1 VRLIARARRNDLDG
15 RRQRPD
21 HQASPVLRGHP
32 AGGIRRPAAENPT
45 TEEATLQYHI
55 TGDGGGDW
63 TVSIAG
69 GKMTITPGTN
79 PALLTITMSASDLL
93 DALNSRNGAVPALV
107 IPPQRRGSS
116 SGAVRALRG
125 TMALSLTRPEGD
137 PFKLEMCFNGAAT
150 PRTEMTV
157 AIADQIAIQEG
168 RMNGQEAFMTGKMRV
183 QGDMGFLMQVG
194 MATAS

>member
-1 VRLIARARRNDLDG
+1 MADSAQITKVSQFFEEIL
-15 RRQRPD
+15 
-21 HQASPVLRGHP
+21 P
-32 AGGIRRPAAENPT
+32 AGFAAQQAENPT
-45 TEEATLQYHI
+45 TEEATLQYRV
-55 TGDGGGDW
+55 TGDGGGEW

-69 GKMTITPGTN
+69 GKMTVSPGSAS
-79 PALLTITMSASDLL
+79 ALLTITLSAQDLL

-107 IPPQRRGSS
+107 VPPQRRSGS

-125 TMALSLTRPEGD
+125 TMALSLTRAEAD

-150 PRTEMTV
+150 PRTEMTIS
-157 AIADQIAIQEG
+157 IADQVAIQEG